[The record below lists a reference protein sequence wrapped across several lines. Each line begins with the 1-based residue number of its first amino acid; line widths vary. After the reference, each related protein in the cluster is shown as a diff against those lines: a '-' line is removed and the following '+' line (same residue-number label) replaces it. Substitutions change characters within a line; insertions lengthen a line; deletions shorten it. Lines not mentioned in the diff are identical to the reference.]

1 MSGRV
6 DDIAVEVLS
15 LLRNSP
21 EKKYSIPEL
30 AEKFST
36 KPKFVNEALR
46 GLVVWGYKFEFDCK
60 SDVRFISAPDAIF
73 PHEIE
78 HHLKTKFIGRNIVS
92 YFSIPSTNT
101 HAFALAD
108 EGAVEGTIVIAEK
121 QTAGKGRLGRKW
133 SSPAKSGLWVSLV
146 LRPKLPPAELPGL
159 SIMTAAAL
167 ASTIRSRLDLDAMI
181 KWPNDVLLD
190 DGKVAGILTEMAAE
204 LDKTRHVIVG
214 VGINVNQH
222 RKDFPASLRN
232 KATSLLLESGDRI
245 DRIKFLADF
254 LLTFE
259 NFYLDFK
266 KKGLKPLLPKVRKIS
281 SLIGNQVRLKKGRKT
296 ILAKAVDIDPSG
308 ALVVKRRRE
317 LMRVTAGEVTI
328 I

>member
-6 DDIAVEVLS
+6 DDIAIEILS
-15 LLRNSP
+15 LLRHSP
-21 EKKYSIPEL
+21 DKRFSVAAL

-36 KPKFVNEALR
+36 KPKFINEALR
-46 GLVVWGYKFEFDCK
+46 GLVVWGYKFEFDSK
-60 SDVRFISAPDAIF
+60 SDVQFVSAPDAIF

-78 HHLKTKFIGRNIVS
+78 YHLKTKFIGRNIVS
-92 YFSIPSTNT
+92 HFSIPSTNT
-101 HAFALAD
+101 HAFSLAD
-108 EGAVEGTIVIAEK
+108 EGAVEGTMVIAEK

-133 SSPAKSGLWVSLV
+133 NSPAKSGLWFSLV
-146 LRPKLPPAELPGL
+146 LRPTLPPSELPGL

-167 ASTIRSRLDLDAMI
+167 ASSIRSRLDLDAMI
-181 KWPNDVLLD
+181 KWPNDVLID
-190 DGKVAGILTEMAAE
+190 DSKVAGILTEMAAE
-204 LDKTRHVIVG
+204 LDKARHVIVG

-222 RKDFPASLRN
+222 RKDFPANLRN

-259 NFYLDFK
+259 NLYLDFK
-266 KKGLKPLLPKVRKIS
+266 KKGLKPLLPKIRKMS

-296 ILAKAVDIDPSG
+296 ILARAVDIDSSG
-308 ALVVKRRRE
+308 ALVVKRKKE